1 MKKSIW
7 LENYEKEV
15 RGKKAQSDQGKKI
28 IFIIIPVMLILLI
41 IAAMA
46 NGGMSDPQAKSG
58 LLFTVG
64 VFAFIMVFVVV
75 ILSKSKKIDV
85 AKKTRDNV
93 LALFK
98 TDDDVDLFDQ
108 QMSTRPIMEVKIGIE
123 TDVFLT
129 IDYVSKKYMFNGNVQ
144 YYFVRRSE
152 IGTFDFCRTSSA
164 GVNPLR
170 ASYTFDIRNGEKKV
184 IMNGIVET
192 GEQLDQLIEL
202 IKAAQPGVSVVKK

>member
-93 LALFK
+93 LALLK

-108 QMSTRPIMEVKIGIE
+108 QMST
-123 TDVFLT
+123 
-129 IDYVSKKYMFNGNVQ
+129 
-144 YYFVRRSE
+144 
-152 IGTFDFCRTSSA
+152 
-164 GVNPLR
+164 
-170 ASYTFDIRNGEKKV
+170 
-184 IMNGIVET
+184 
-192 GEQLDQLIEL
+192 
-202 IKAAQPGVSVVKK
+202 